1 MREGE
6 RLLGAGH
13 AAVALLAVRVVDENT
28 ASLLVLVADLLSFRV
43 EGDVD
48 GGGLGD
54 NVLEQAI

>member
-13 AAVALLAVRVVDENT
+13 AAVALLAVRVVDENPT
-28 ASLLVLVADLLSFRV
+28 SLLVLVADLLSFRV